1 MLDHILVI
9 VEILILLGVAN
20 GTPIF
25 ATRLLGKRLNA
36 PLDGGLK
43 LPDGRP
49 LFGPSKTVRGLVLS
63 VVCTMLA
70 AALLGFEWI
79 TGAGLASA
87 SMFGDLLSS
96 FIKRRL
102 GLRVHSQ
109 AFGLDQ
115 VPESL
120 LPLLVLRQHLGL
132 GYGDIVIITAT
143 FIVLEL
149 LLSRLLYRLHVR
161 DRPY

>member
-1 MLDHILVI
+1 M
-9 VEILILLGVAN
+9 LLGVAN
-20 GTPIF
+20 STPIF
-25 ATRLLGKRLNA
+25 AKRLFGQRFGA

-43 LPDGRP
+43 FPDGRP

-63 VVCTMLA
+63 VACTMLA
-70 AALLGFEWI
+70 APLLGFEWI

-102 GLRVHSQ
+102 GLRTHSR

-120 LPLLVLRQHLGL
+120 LPLLVLQQHLDL
-132 GYGDIVIITAT
+132 GYGDIAIIVAA
-143 FIVLEL
+143 FILLEMVLSHL
-149 LLSRLLYRLHVR
+149 LFRLHIR

>member
-1 MLDHILVI
+1 MADQFLVI

-20 GTPIF
+20 GTPII
-25 ATRLLGKRLNA
+25 ATRLLGKRFNS

-63 VVCTMLA
+63 VLCTTLA
-70 AALLGFEWI
+70 APLCGFEWI

-87 SMFGDLLSS
+87 SMLGDLLSS

-102 GLRVHSQ
+102 GLRAHSQ

-120 LPLLVLRQHLGL
+120 LPLLVLRQQLGL
-132 GYGDIVIITAT
+132 GYDDIAIIIAA

-149 LLSRLLYRLHVR
+149 VLSHLLYKMHIRS
-161 DRPY
+161 RPY

>member
-1 MLDHILVI
+1 MPEHLLLIGHVLV
-9 VEILILLGVAN
+9 LLGVAN

-25 ATRLLGKRLNA
+25 ATRLFGKRFSA
-36 PLDGGLK
+36 PLDGALK
-43 LPDGRP
+43 LVDGRP

-63 VVCTMLA
+63 LVCTTL
-70 AALLGFEWI
+70 AALLLDFEWI
-79 TGAGLASA
+79 TGAGLAAA
-87 SMFGDLLSS
+87 SMLGDLLSS

-102 GLRVHSQ
+102 GLRAHSQ

-115 VPESL
+115 IPESL
-120 LPLLVLRQHLGL
+120 LPLLLLREHLGL
-132 GYGDIVIITAT
+132 GYVDIALIVAA

-149 LLSRLLYRLHVR
+149 ILSRLLYTLHIR

>member
-1 MLDHILVI
+1 MPEHLLLIGQVLV
-9 VEILILLGVAN
+9 LLGIAN

-25 ATRLLGKRLNA
+25 ATRLFGKRFSA
-36 PLDGGLK
+36 PLDGALK
-43 LPDGRP
+43 LADGRP

-63 VVCTMLA
+63 LVCTTL
-70 AALLGFEWI
+70 AALLLDFEWI
-79 TGAGLASA
+79 TGAGLAAA
-87 SMFGDLLSS
+87 SMLGDLLSS

-102 GLRVHSQ
+102 GLRAHSQ

-115 VPESL
+115 IPESL
-120 LPLLVLRQHLGL
+120 LPLLLLREHLGL
-132 GYGDIVIITAT
+132 GYADIALIVAA

-149 LLSRLLYRLHVR
+149 ILSRLLYTLHIR

>member
-1 MLDHILVI
+1 MNDHFLQAIS
-9 VEILILLGVAN
+9 ILILLGVAN
-20 GTPIF
+20 GVPIF
-25 ATRLLGKRLNA
+25 AARLFGKRFDTS
-36 PLDGGLK
+36 LDGGLK
-43 LPDGRP
+43 LPDERP

-63 VVCTMLA
+63 VVCTALA
-70 AALLGFEWI
+70 APLLGFEWI
-79 TGAGLASA
+79 IGAGLASV
-87 SMFGDLLSS
+87 SMCGDLLSS

-109 AFGLDQ
+109 ALVLDQ

-120 LPLLVLRQHLGL
+120 LPLLVLRTQLGL
-132 GYGDIVIITAT
+132 GYGDIAIIVAA

-149 LLSRLLYRLHVR
+149 LLSRLLFRLHIR

>member
-1 MLDHILVI
+1 MYDHFL
-9 VEILILLGVAN
+9 LITGVLLLLGVAN
-20 GTPIF
+20 GTPIL
-25 ATRLLGKRLNA
+25 ATRLFGRRLNA

-43 LPDGRP
+43 FPDGRP

-63 VVCTMLA
+63 VACTTLA
-70 AALLGFEWI
+70 APLLGFEWI

-102 GLRVHSQ
+102 GLRAHSQ

-120 LPLLVLRQHLGL
+120 LPLLVLQQQFGL
-132 GYGDIVIITAT
+132 GYGDIAIIVVA

-149 LLSRLLYRLHVR
+149 VLSRMLFRLHIR

>member
-1 MLDHILVI
+1 MYDHFLLVAG
-9 VEILILLGVAN
+9 ILILLGVAN

-25 ATRLLGKRLNA
+25 ATRLFGKRFNA

-63 VVCTMLA
+63 VACTTLA
-70 AALLGFEWI
+70 APLLGFEWI
-79 TGAGLASA
+79 SGAGLASA

-102 GLRVHSQ
+102 GLRAHSQ
-109 AFGLDQ
+109 APGLDQ
-115 VPESL
+115 IPESL

-132 GYGDIVIITAT
+132 GYGDIAIIAAA

-149 LLSRLLYRLHVR
+149 VLSRLLFRLHIR

>member
-1 MLDHILVI
+1 MDNHFVLI

-25 ATRLLGKRLNA
+25 ATRLCGKRLNA

-43 LPDGRP
+43 FPDGRP
-49 LFGPSKTVRGLVLS
+49 LFGPSKTVRGLLLS
-63 VVCTMLA
+63 VACTTLA
-70 AALLGFEWI
+70 APLLGFEWI
-79 TGAGLASA
+79 SGAGLASA

-102 GLRVHSQ
+102 GLRTHSQ
-109 AFGLDQ
+109 APGLDQ
-115 VPESL
+115 IPESL

-132 GYGDIVIITAT
+132 GYADIAIIAAA

-149 LLSRLLYRLHVR
+149 VLSRLLFKLHVR

>member
-1 MLDHILVI
+1 MVDHWLLI
-9 VEILILLGVAN
+9 VEVLVLLGVAN
-20 GTPIF
+20 GAPIF
-25 ATRLLGKRLNA
+25 ATRLLGKHFDA
-36 PLDGGLK
+36 PLDNGLK
-43 LPDGRP
+43 LADGRP
-49 LFGPSKTVRGLVLS
+49 LFGASKTVRGLLLS
-63 VVCTMLA
+63 VACTTLA

-96 FIKRRL
+96 FIKRRI
-102 GLRVHSQ
+102 GLRAHSQ

-115 VPESL
+115 IPESL

-132 GYGDIVIITAT
+132 GVGDMAVIVAA
-143 FIVLEL
+143 FMVLEL
-149 LLSRLLYRLHVR
+149 VLSRLLFRLHVR

>member
-1 MLDHILVI
+1 MVDHFRLI

-25 ATRLLGKRLNA
+25 ATWLFGTRLDA
-36 PLDGGLK
+36 PLDNGLK
-43 LPDGRP
+43 FPDGRP

-63 VVCTMLA
+63 VACTTLA
-70 AALLGFEWI
+70 APLLGFEWI

-102 GLRVHSQ
+102 GLRTHSQ

-115 VPESL
+115 LPESL
-120 LPLLVLRQHLGL
+120 LPLIALQQHLGL
-132 GYGDIVIITAT
+132 GNGDIAIIVAA

-149 LLSRLLYRLHVR
+149 VLSRMLFRLRIR

>member
-132 GYGDIVIITAT
+132 GYGDIVIIIAT

>member
-1 MLDHILVI
+1 MQDHVLLIGQVLV
-9 VEILILLGVAN
+9 LLGVAN

-25 ATRLLGKRLNA
+25 AARLLGRRFGA

-43 LPDGRP
+43 FPDGRS

-63 VVCTMLA
+63 LVCTALA

-79 TGAGLASA
+79 TGAGLAAA
-87 SMFGDLLSS
+87 SMLGDLLSS
-96 FIKRRL
+96 FVKRRL
-102 GLRVHSQ
+102 GLRTHNQ

-120 LPLLVLRQHLGL
+120 LPLLLLKEHLGL
-132 GYGDIVIITAT
+132 GGGDIALIVAA

-149 LLSRLLYRLHVR
+149 VLTRLLLKLNIRN
-161 DRPY
+161 RPY

>member
-1 MLDHILVI
+1 MPEHLLLIGHVLV
-9 VEILILLGVAN
+9 LLGIAN

-25 ATRLLGKRLNA
+25 ATRLFGKRFSA
-36 PLDGGLK
+36 PLDGALK
-43 LPDGRP
+43 LADGRP

-63 VVCTMLA
+63 LVCTTL
-70 AALLGFEWI
+70 AALLLDFEWI
-79 TGAGLASA
+79 TGAGLAAA
-87 SMFGDLLSS
+87 SMLGDLLSS

-102 GLRVHSQ
+102 GLRAHSQ

-115 VPESL
+115 IPESL
-120 LPLLVLRQHLGL
+120 LPLLLLREHLGL
-132 GYGDIVIITAT
+132 GYADIALIVAA

-149 LLSRLLYRLHVR
+149 ILSRLLYTLHIR

>member
-25 ATRLLGKRLNA
+25 ATWLLGKRVNA

-43 LPDGRP
+43 LPDGQP

-63 VVCTMLA
+63 VACTTLA
-70 AALLGFEWI
+70 APLLGFEWT

-87 SMFGDLLSS
+87 AMFGDLLSS
-96 FIKRRL
+96 FIKRRI
-102 GLRVHSQ
+102 GLRAHSR

-115 VPESL
+115 IPESL
-120 LPLLVLRQHLGL
+120 LPVLVLRPHLGL
-132 GYGDIVIITAT
+132 GIGDIAIIVAA
-143 FIVLEL
+143 FVVLEIV
-149 LLSRLLYRLHVR
+149 LSRLLFRLHIR

>member
-1 MLDHILVI
+1 V
-9 VEILILLGVAN
+9 LLGVAN
-20 GTPIF
+20 GAPVF
-25 ATRLLGKRLNA
+25 ATWLFGKRFGA

-43 LPDGRP
+43 FPDGRP

-63 VVCTMLA
+63 IACTTLA

-79 TGAGLASA
+79 AGAGLAAA
-87 SMFGDLLSS
+87 SMLGDLLSS

-102 GLRVHSQ
+102 GLRAHSQ
-109 AFGLDQ
+109 AIGLDQ
-115 VPESL
+115 IPESL
-120 LPLLVLRQHLGL
+120 LPLLVLQQHLGL
-132 GYGDIVIITAT
+132 GYGDIAIIVAA

-149 LLSRLLYRLHVR
+149 VLSRMLFRLHIR

>member
-1 MLDHILVI
+1 MQDHVLLLGQVLV
-9 VEILILLGVAN
+9 LLGVAN
-20 GTPIF
+20 GAPVF
-25 ATRLLGKRLNA
+25 ATWLFGKRFSA

-43 LPDGRP
+43 FPDGRP

-63 VVCTMLA
+63 IACTTLA

-79 TGAGLASA
+79 AGAGLAAA
-87 SMFGDLLSS
+87 SMLGDLLSS

-102 GLRVHSQ
+102 GLRAHSQ
-109 AFGLDQ
+109 AIGLDQ
-115 VPESL
+115 IPESL
-120 LPLLVLRQHLGL
+120 LPLLLLRQHLGL
-132 GYGDIVIITAT
+132 GNGDIALIVTA

-149 LLSRLLYRLHVR
+149 VLSRMLFRLHIR